1 MEDRVVY
8 LNGAFVPESEAKVSV
23 LDSGFNAGDGV
34 YDVTRTFDH
43 KPFRLREHTERLFR
57 SLRYTRID
65 CGMSTEQMAKTTLE
79 VLERNRGLLG
89 ANDDCALWQVVS
101 RGVRSAVGN
110 RVRGNPTVVVY
121 SVVVNFP
128 EFASFYVEGAPLVIP
143 STRRIPPECLESKAK
158 ITNKMNHNI
167 ASFEAKQVDP
177 RAIPLMTTQ
186 DKLGY
191 LLLVK
196 PSVQKLADLRG
207 KTIGISTFGSQLYLT
222 SVTLFRKAGMEP
234 GKDVNL
240 LPAGD
245 NNARIA
251 AMESGKIDAAFVSS
265 PADIFGVKRGYKVLL
280 WSRDHVPLTQNAIV
294 VTDRKLKQSPDQV
307 KRTIKGSIEA
317 LKFIRDHQEESVDIA
332 ARWLKLDVPTTRA
345 AFENYLPCYSPD
357 GSLSDQAVHDLIQ
370 YELDRSTL
378 KKDIPLSQVASRSL
392 LQQAQNELNIR

>member
-1 MEDRVVY
+1 M
-8 LNGAFVPESEAKVSV
+8 LILIIGV
-23 LDSGFNAGDGV
+23 LC
-34 YDVTRTFDH
+34 
-43 KPFRLREHTERLFR
+43 LRELPANGQERI
-57 SLRYTRID
+57 RI
-65 CGMSTEQMAKTTLE
+65 GI
-79 VLERNRGLLG
+79 
-89 ANDDCALWQVVS
+89 
-101 RGVRSAVGN
+101 SAVSLGFL
-110 RVRGNPTVVVY
+110 PTVVA
-121 SVVVNFP
+121 
-128 EFASFYVEGAPLVIP
+128 EKRGFYAKYNLLAEHVLVPCAIATNALLSEDLDYAVCTGPGIAGAIKGLPIKLI
-143 STRRIPPECLESKAK
+143 
-158 ITNKMNHNI
+158 
-167 ASFEAKQVDP
+167 
-177 RAIPLMTTQ
+177 MTTQ

-234 GKDVNL
+234 GKDANL

-245 NNARIA
+245 NNARIV

-294 VTDRKLKQSPDQV
+294 VTDKKLKQSPDQV